1 MIAPLDRACLGEGR
15 NCHVHLLLGLQGSAG
30 AAAVVQGALRQCA
43 ADEQCGG
50 FGVAVE
56 ERMLVLTS
64 AAFRGQC
71 SPATAYCCCSTI
83 AATKST
89 SLACP
94 NAKVVRKAA
103 VPCGEAHAGPGVE
116 VGGCDSPIPITPPS
130 AMTNAH

>member
-56 ERMLVLTS
+56 ERMVGEEELARDT
-64 AAFRGQC
+64 
-71 SPATAYCCCSTI
+71 Y
-83 AATKST
+83 
-89 SLACP
+89 SLMH
-94 NAKVVRKAA
+94 
-103 VPCGEAHAGPGVE
+103 E
-116 VGGCDSPIPITPPS
+116 S
-130 AMTNAH
+130 